1 MTGVKLPNGEVRI
14 RRTLAEKA
22 VFGAIGILLT
32 AFMGAN
38 VRSIMAESGR
48 TEEVKT
54 IKADVAEL
62 KDDRRVLQQI
72 NERLSRIE
80 GRLGVKP

>member
-14 RRTLAEKA
+14 RRTTAEKV
-22 VFGAIGILLT
+22 VFGAIGIVLT

-54 IKADVAEL
+54 VKADVAEL